1 MADPLSIAASIVG
14 IATAGVQASI
24 KLYALAEKISTAS
37 QRVSTIANDISSTC
51 GILNQVRELLLPQP
65 DAQGICKSVFSSNSL
80 SDISHAFRSC
90 KSVFTEV
97 EILLHR
103 ASEQV
108 EKRPTTHSKIELS
121 GFEKAKWPF
130 LQPQFD
136 DLRTE
141 LRDTKLNLMSMIAV
155 ATLALANRG
164 WLQRSMHERERLELG
179 SSIAQFQRARTI
191 KPRDQDSCVDTHS
204 QKWSVRKLFGKR
216 PSGVTNEHREFEQV
230 QDNSHEQISGSRN
243 LDVTETFPP
252 LPPPP
257 PPPLQ
262 NGDSLALPG
271 GHIRKVSPHHSNL
284 SKLDTSEVMNG
295 DGALALHAKA
305 DDPRAH
311 GHPRGIP
318 WTQDSGSREPPA
330 LSEKQN
336 ADSFQEELAVE
347 PDSSLNTARLT
358 PFIALEAIENPPI
371 STLPAT
377 TPTASSAFHDRC
389 HYQGWTTDYLQGLMT
404 GHGNSVSLHRMDLSD
419 RSLEK
424 LVTTYTDEGH
434 DPHIVMFEL
443 TTEQQRVIKQTCL
456 GHPEAEVVYVRLERN
471 ITVPSV
477 FGTLTIETLKWIVRS
492 EVAWLPTSRSNH
504 SLGEMFFRD
513 RLGGSVNYLPIHRHA
528 SMPESEQTVSDM
540 TEQQGVSWRTRVI
553 RAIRYPKV
561 KQEAV
566 HIVPYRVVQRNRT
579 PARRRVSRRSCDVE
593 RRYSRPEIVRDS
605 SPQSAIH
612 SDAPSLHQNPM
623 TTIHEKSELKPYDPT
638 VMEGEGDIDL
648 VGLHSGEGEP
658 KSSRRSSRPG
668 VSLFSRQ
675 RLPDSDEDIVNELL
689 AKWTI

>member
-1 MADPLSIAASIVG
+1 VG

-65 DAQGICKSVFSSNSL
+65 DAQGICRSVFSTNSL

-90 KSVFTEV
+90 KSVFTEI

-108 EKRPTTHSKIELS
+108 EKRSTTHSKIELS

-164 WLQRSMHERERLELG
+164 WLQRPMHDRERLELG

-191 KPRDQDSCVDTHS
+191 KPRDQGGSVNTHS
-204 QKWSVRKLFGKR
+204 QKWSVLKLFGKR
-216 PSGVTNEHREFEQV
+216 PSSVKNGHREFKQIR
-230 QDNSHEQISGSRN
+230 DNSHEQISGSRN
-243 LDVTETFPP
+243 LDATETFPP

-257 PPPLQ
+257 PLQ
-262 NGDSLALPG
+262 NVDSLALPDG
-271 GHIRKVSPHHSNL
+271 QICKVSPYHSNL
-284 SKLDTSEVMNG
+284 SKPDPSEVTNG
-295 DGALALHAKA
+295 DGALALHAEA

-311 GHPRGIP
+311 GQPRETP
-318 WTQDSGSREPPA
+318 WTQDSCSREPSK
-330 LSEKQN
+330 LSEQQN
-336 ADSFQEELAVE
+336 VDSSQEELAVE
-347 PDSSLNTARLT
+347 PDSSLNTAQLT
-358 PFIALEAIENPPI
+358 PFIALEAFENRPI

-377 TPTASSAFHDRC
+377 TPTASSPFHDRC

-404 GHGNSVSLHRMDLSD
+404 GHGNSVSLRRMELSD

-424 LVTTYTDEGH
+424 LVKIYTDEGH

-477 FGTLTIETLKWIVRS
+477 FGTLTIETLKWIVSS
-492 EVAWLPTSRSNH
+492 EVAWSPTSRSNH

-513 RLGGSVNYLPIHRHA
+513 RVEGSVRYSPIRRYA
-528 SMPESEQTVSDM
+528 SMPESERPVSGV
-540 TEQQGVSWRTRVI
+540 TEQQGVSWRTRI
-553 RAIRYPKV
+553 LRAIRYPKV
-561 KQEAV
+561 KQEAD

-579 PARRRVSRRSCDVE
+579 SARRRVSRRSRDAE
-593 RRYSRPEIVRDS
+593 RRYSRTEIVRDS

-612 SDAPSLHQNPM
+612 SEAPSLHQNQ
-623 TTIHEKSELKPYDPT
+623 TAAIHGKSGLKPYDPT
-638 VMEGEGDIDL
+638 VTEEEGDIDL
-648 VGLHSGEGEP
+648 VGLHYSGEGEP

-668 VSLFSRQ
+668 VSFSRQ